1 MRKRRRLWTLSEYV
15 QLTEVLLLPAVR
27 TSREA
32 LKELH
37 RRHVCEDLQSADDVK
52 RALRNLKK
60 KNLANIGTGFD
71 APPSADPQGVIRIAE
86 YQLRVAE
93 EDDRQRKV
101 IRANLAKLADFER
114 LGPASPA
121 AEADT
126 RATLIQQG
134 AAQKEARVA
143 RRQSGAATTE
153 ALLGVRGSVRF
164 FFLLFLFR
172 RPPPPP
178 LPHARLPAH
187 SSCTVCLLRLCCMVC
202 P

>member
-86 YQLRVAE
+86 YQLRVVE
-93 EDDRQRKV
+93 EDDRQS
-101 IRANLAKLADFER
+101 A
-114 LGPASPA
+114 
-121 AEADT
+121 
-126 RATLIQQG
+126 QG
-134 AAQKEARVA
+134 HPC
-143 RRQSGAATTE
+143 QSGQAGRLRAA
-153 ALLGVRGSVRF
+153 
-164 FFLLFLFR
+164 
-172 RPPPPP
+172 RPG
-178 LPHARLPAH
+178 LPGR
-187 SSCTVCLLRLCCMVC
+187 
-202 P
+202 